1 MASFWDLF
9 NGSEFYAKR
18 ARYRREFFQKASTIA
33 ARAGLACQLETSRQT
48 LPLSPH
54 EAQILATHKDGF
66 ALLRARYLAGTLG
79 SFAIQGGQIHLER
92 KGLRYFTDLLA
103 EHKARFESGYAMDL
117 VSARQISIWVAEF
130 IGAVALS
137 WLLGGSGVLAVISA
151 VISTLADMLSDIQKL
166 GQSGQATALR
176 YMHYTLSTTTA
187 LVHERNTKLGGK
199 KAIQEGKSEI
209 FQGYANYA
217 SGARYESRAAGTQT
231 YQPSQPY
238 APSYAQTN
246 DHATNDHLAKLDEIT
261 QGRSHY
267 TLAGN
272 AGFFDAIS
280 PQIPLAQIQEL
291 ENDRAY
297 KQNTL
302 NEQSKEI
309 YEALYQM
316 SEYAGSSKEHSA
328 SEYFQALYD
337 YNFLQK
343 EQTYHIYTQSKDFI
357 ANIKAYNYALRANTL
372 PNSMLLEKSKSAQTT
387 AKVLA
392 HAYDNLAHKDFSDI
406 SPAPLPP
413 EQELQAQVQLTL
425 YQELKQSGLSDEKAS
440 EITYGSDESSPEQ
453 TLAHSQAYKNAYK
466 KYLQACD
473 EAKFVQAL
481 KSYDLLTNY
490 ASKILDIDRVL
501 ETEIFAHLQ
510 ELYTQG
516 YREMLVHRVLELDT
530 TLHADAFNAAQA
542 QETLKE
548 QECGSDVFVYKN
560 GQMERVEL
568 ACGKIWCEHDKHTP
582 TLPRKRALEIARY
595 FYHTSQIPYAKA
607 QSLALS
613 KVEYLLPHYDGD
625 SNTHYTLELGDL
637 SHTLFDNFFINQA
650 QEKIQTYL
658 REQTPIADFYKGAI
672 AEHLRKQD

>member
-33 ARAGLACQLETSRQT
+33 ARANLACQLETSHQT
-48 LPLSPH
+48 LPLSPQ

-117 VSARQISIWVAEF
+117 VSGKQIGIWVAQF
-130 IGAVALS
+130 IGALALTF
-137 WLLGGSGVLAVISA
+137 WLGGSGVLAVISA
-151 VISTLADMLSDIQKL
+151 VTSTLAAMLNDIQKI

-187 LVHERNTKLGGK
+187 LVHERNVKLGGK
-199 KAIQEGKSEI
+199 KALQEGKSEI

-217 SGARYESRAAGTQT
+217 SQARYESRAAGTQT

-238 APSYAQTN
+238 APSYAQTH
-246 DHATNDHLAKLDEIT
+246 DHATNEHLAKLDEIT

-291 ENDRAY
+291 ENDITY
-297 KQNTL
+297 KQNSL

-309 YEALYQM
+309 YEVLYQM
-316 SEYAGSSKEHSA
+316 SEYAGSSKEYSA

-343 EQTYHIYTQSKDFI
+343 EQTYHIYAQSKDFI

-372 PNSMLLEKSKSAQTT
+372 PYSILLEKSKSTHTRTKA
-387 AKVLA
+387 LA
-392 HAYDNLAHKDFSDI
+392 HTYDNLAHKDFSDI

-425 YQELKQSGLSDEKAS
+425 YQELKQSGVSDEKAS
-440 EITYGSDESSPEQ
+440 EIAYGSDDPEQ
-453 TLAHSQAYKNAYK
+453 TLAHEQAYKNAYK
-466 KYLQACD
+466 KYLQSCD

-481 KSYDLLTNY
+481 KGYDLLTNY
-490 ASKILDIDRVL
+490 ASKILDIDKIL
-501 ETEIFAHLQ
+501 KTEIFAHLQ

-516 YREMLVHRVLELDT
+516 YKEMLVHRVLELDT
-530 TLHADAFNAAQA
+530 TLHASTLNATQA
-542 QETLKE
+542 QETLK
-548 QECGSDVFVYKN
+548 QECGSVFVYHK
-560 GQMERVEL
+560 GQMERIELECRENWVEH
-568 ACGKIWCEHDKHTP
+568 ATHTP
-582 TLPRKRALEIARY
+582 TLPRKRAFEIARY

-613 KVEYLLPHYDGD
+613 KVEYLLTHYTGD
-625 SNTHYTLELGDL
+625 SDPYYTLELGDL
-637 SHTLFDNFFINQA
+637 SHTLFNDLFSHT
-650 QEKIQTYL
+650 QEKKIHAYL
-658 REQTPIADFYKGAI
+658 REHTPMADFYQAAI
-672 AEHLRKQD
+672 TEHLRKQT